1 VRRPLTELLDFC
13 PEAQELFKSHGEIV
27 SRSEKHRLA
36 IEHKIP
42 LKPFW
47 RYH

>member
-1 VRRPLTELLDFC
+1 MRLPLTELLDFR
-13 PEAQELFKSHGEIV
+13 PEAQELFKSHREIV

-36 IEHKIP
+36 IKHRNP